1 MRISILTLFL
11 AGLGLAQDQSRLR
24 IILTH
29 PDGTT
34 SEARISGKPA
44 AQGFDVLRQWLQTQQ
59 TCTTPP
65 PVDGVAQQPV
75 CTPRFANGAEFVK
88 SLVLDSVESIARQ
101 GNFVSAELA
110 AEAADIRARVAAFEA
125 KRKAAFEAARAEK

>member
-1 MRISILTLFL
+1 MKTFLLLLTL

-24 IILTH
+24 IILTN

-59 TCTTPP
+59 TCTTT
-65 PVDGVAQQPV
+65 DGTQTCV
-75 CTPRFANGAEFVK
+75 PRFANGAEFVK

-125 KRKAAFEAARAEK
+125 KRKAAFEAARSEK